1 MVIAIEWVSRVGEKP
16 LFLSWSSGQ
25 KCMKLEKK
33 KFIERNST
41 KFYKLGNR

>member
-33 KFIERNST
+33 KIYR
-41 KFYKLGNR
+41 KK